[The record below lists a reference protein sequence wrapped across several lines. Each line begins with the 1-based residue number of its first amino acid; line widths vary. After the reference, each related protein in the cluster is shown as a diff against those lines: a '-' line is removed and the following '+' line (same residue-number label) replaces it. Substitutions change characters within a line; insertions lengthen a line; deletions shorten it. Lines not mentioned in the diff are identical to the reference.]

1 MISIIHKECQGLP
14 YLELIEEDKKDQS
27 LPLIVFYHGW
37 TGRKENN
44 LTQGYEIAKKG
55 FRVVMPDALFHGER
69 ADGPAENHQLQF

>member
-37 TGRKENN
+37 RC
-44 LTQGYEIAKKG
+44 
-55 FRVVMPDALFHGER
+55 
-69 ADGPAENHQLQF
+69 

>member
-14 YLELIEEDKKDQS
+14 YLELIEEDKKDRS

-44 LTQGYEIAKKG
+44 LPKDMKL
-55 FRVVMPDALFHGER
+55 RRR
-69 ADGPAENHQLQF
+69 AFGS